1 MEDDGAPGNERVF
14 NSSLT
19 GLIAY
24 LQQQQSL
31 IAEMKTT
38 CRTLS
43 NTGCE
48 SMSKVS
54 SWFKKHWVRIQ
65 LYLVEKNPV
74 CTPTPK
80 WWIVMLFIDL
90 VSTAATITYRSLQG
104 LITTESQQNQGLT
117 KLSQLLINLVNASP
131 SLEGTEVN
139 EEMIVVST
147 NWTYSVALVHMI
159 GTLNDL
165 GTFAMEIIESIGAQW
180 YQPLCYN
187 LSKCMVN
194 LINGIEA
201 MTAERDSSNEATE
214 RVLSPVLPHKLVK

>member
-1 MEDDGAPGNERVF
+1 M
-14 NSSLT
+14 
-19 GLIAY
+19 
-24 LQQQQSL
+24 
-31 IAEMKTT
+31 

-43 NTGCE
+43 NNCWE
-48 SMSKVS
+48 LMSKVS
-54 SWFKKHWVRIQ
+54 SWFKKHQVRMQ
-65 LYLVEKNPV
+65 LYLVKKNPV
-74 CTPTPK
+74 CTPTPT

-104 LITTESQQNQGLT
+104 LITTESQQHQGLT

-165 GTFAMEIIESIGAQW
+165 GTFAMETIASIGAQRI
-180 YQPLCYN
+180 QLLCIN
-187 LSKCMVN
+187 LFKWMV
-194 LINGIEA
+194 
-201 MTAERDSSNEATE
+201 TW
-214 RVLSPVLPHKLVK
+214 